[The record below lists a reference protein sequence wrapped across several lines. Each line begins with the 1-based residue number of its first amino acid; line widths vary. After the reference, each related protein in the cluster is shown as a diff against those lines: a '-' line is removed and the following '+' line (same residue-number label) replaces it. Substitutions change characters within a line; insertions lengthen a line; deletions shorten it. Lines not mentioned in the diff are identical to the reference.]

1 MVQQNFAVNLDDAVY
16 QAAQGRAQAEGK
28 SLEQALLEL
37 LGVYAQDAP
46 AVTSYTV
53 QRGDTLSK
61 IARTVYGDAY
71 QYPLIQKANNLGD
84 PGNIWVGQV
93 LVIPAIAGTAPPP
106 PSSPPPRHRQP
117 RLQHRHPLRHLL
129 PPHHLPH
136 HRQRHPRR
144 RLNLHPAWPI
154 TPGLCLVASG
164 PIGRAG
170 CAQFINFKWG
180 MAAVRG
186 PSPLLMPNVRLAKG
200 KPPSQT

>member
-106 PSSPPPRHRQP
+106 PSSPPPPDTASPAFNTATRSATFYPPTTSPTTASATLAAGSTCTQP
-117 RLQHRHPLRHLL
+117 GRLRPGYASWL
-129 PPHHLPH
+129 PA
-136 HRQRHPRR
+136 R
-144 RLNLHPAWPI
+144 
-154 TPGLCLVASG
+154 SG
-164 PIGRAG
+164 GRAAHSLSISSG
-170 CAQFINFKWG
+170 GWRRY
-180 MAAVRG
+180 VD
-186 PSPLLMPNVRLAKG
+186 RLHC
-200 KPPSQT
+200 